1 MRIWVGKEQEGRYKG
16 IYTMFVESGKI
27 NMRTLRIIIDTL
39 KEYPTISALYFGAG
53 RKNVRTIS
61 KDCID
66 MLEDLR
72 KKYILSIEF
81 DKYGT
86 DAPNLFEFDN
96 NIFRT
101 MCEPLN
107 YNNVSIKIDTNKDVF
122 SQSIECMFKTNLKEL
137 NDFRF
142 IGTDKLVYENIKE
155 ED

>member
-1 MRIWVGKEQEGRYKG
+1 MRIWIGKEQEGRYKG
-16 IYTMFVESGKI
+16 IHTMFVESDKI
-27 NMRTLRIIIDTL
+27 NMGVLRIIVDTL

-53 RKNVRTIS
+53 RKNVRIVS

-66 MLEDLR
+66 LLEELR

-86 DAPNLFEFDN
+86 DAPNSFEFDN

-101 MCEPLN
+101 MCDPLN

-142 IGTDKLVYENIKE
+142 VGTDKLVYENIKE

>member
-1 MRIWVGKEQEGRYKG
+1 MC
-16 IYTMFVESGKI
+16 
-27 NMRTLRIIIDTL
+27 TLRIIIDTL
-39 KEYPTISALYFGAG
+39 KDYPTISALYFGAG

-66 MLEDLR
+66 MLKDLR

-137 NDFRF
+137 DDFRF
-142 IGTDKLVYENIKE
+142 VGTDKLVYKSIKE

>member
-16 IYTMFVESGKI
+16 IYTMFVESDKI
-27 NMRTLRIIIDTL
+27 NMCTLRIIIDTL

-53 RKNVRTIS
+53 RKNVRIIS

-66 MLEDLR
+66 MLEELR

-86 DAPNLFEFDN
+86 DVPNLFRFDN
-96 NIFRT
+96 NIFRM

-142 IGTDKLVYENIKE
+142 IGTDKLVYENIKG